1 MNESVNTKAWRWAAK
16 KNLNSAQILSW
27 LQILSWRP
35 LELAKN
41 IEVAANIKL
50 APNIELASTWVGW
63 KYGLAANIKL
73 AANIELA
80 STWVVAVHFQ
90 CLPHAES
97 RAAGLGG
104 LTDHRRPPG
113 SLHCQSSWILNLKS
127 QYLRCKIG
135 WPQRPPFD
143 IPQLNKIKRKQSDS
157 LQAYHWQVSYS
168 FFFYGFV

>member
-1 MNESVNTKAWRWAAK
+1 MNESVNPKAWKWAAK
-16 KNLNSAQILSW
+16 KNLKLNSAQILGWLQIWSW
-27 LQILSWRP
+27 LQRFSWRP
-35 LELAKN
+35 LELTEN
-41 IEVAANIKL
+41 I
-50 APNIELASTWVGW
+50 
-63 KYGLAANIKL
+63 GLAVNIKL

-127 QYLRCKIG
+127 RYWRCKIG
-135 WPQRPPFD
+135 RPQRPPFD
-143 IPQLNKIKRKQSDS
+143 NPQLDKIKRKQSES
-157 LQAYHWQVSYS
+157 LHAHRWQVSYS
-168 FFFYGFV
+168 FFFYGLV